1 VTGTKRAYGDGRPAP
16 TSNQEVLVVHRREII
31 PGANE
36 FDAADAAE
44 QHATA
49 DRQPEPPTAP
59 EDLPLEASE
68 ADAADQTAEIALD
81 EDDERH

>member
-1 VTGTKRAYGDGRPAP
+1 
-16 TSNQEVLVVHRREII
+16 VLVVPRRETAI
-31 PGANE
+31 PDVDE

-44 QHATA
+44 QYATA

-68 ADAADQTAEIALD
+68 ADASDQTAEIALD
-81 EDDERH
+81 EDDDRY

>member
-1 VTGTKRAYGDGRPAP
+1 MP
-16 TSNQEVLVVHRREII
+16 RRETAI
-31 PGANE
+31 PDLDE

-44 QHATA
+44 QYATA

-81 EDDERH
+81 EDDDR

>member
-1 VTGTKRAYGDGRPAP
+1 
-16 TSNQEVLVVHRREII
+16 VLVVPRRETDI
-31 PGANE
+31 PDVDE

-59 EDLPLEASE
+59 EDLPLEAAE
-68 ADAADQTAEIALD
+68 ADAVDQTAEIALD
-81 EDDERH
+81 EDDDRY